1 MGEWI
6 VKKKKGS
13 CFKKKKE
20 KNHDSRGIEGISKF
34 IKFSVMELF

>member
-13 CFKKKKE
+13 CFKKRE
-20 KNHDSRGIEGISKF
+20 KNHDSRGIEGVSKF